1 MTNKSPKKHLGS
13 CHCGAVTIEV
23 TIDASAGTRCNC
35 RICTKL
41 NPLGAIAKPADV
53 RVLTG
58 ESELTAY
65 GRTPVAQRFFCKH
78 CGVYLFGRGHLAELG
93 GDFASINLQVLDD
106 VEMKDVA
113 TMYWDGRH
121 DNWQAGPR
129 AQPFAIF
136 SETSAAGAA
145 TTAGH

>member
-1 MTNKSPKKHLGS
+1 MTKNPPKKHLGS
-13 CHCGAVTIEV
+13 CHCGAVTIEATV
-23 TIDASAGTRCNC
+23 DATAGTRCNC

-41 NPLGAIAKPADV
+41 NPLGVLAKPDDV

-65 GRTPVAQRFFCKH
+65 GRPEAMRYFCRH
-78 CGVYLFGRGHLAELG
+78 CGVHLFGKGNIPELG
-93 GDFASINLQVLDD
+93 GAFASVNLQALDD
-106 VEMKDVA
+106 VEIKDVA

-129 AQPFAIF
+129 PEPFPIF
-136 SETSAAGAA
+136 RSP
-145 TTAGH
+145 TA